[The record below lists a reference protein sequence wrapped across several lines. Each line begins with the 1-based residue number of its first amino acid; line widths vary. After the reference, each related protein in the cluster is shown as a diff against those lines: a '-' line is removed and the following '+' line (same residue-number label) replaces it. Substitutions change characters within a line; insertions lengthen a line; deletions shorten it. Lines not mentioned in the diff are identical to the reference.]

1 VSGGTPAAPATE
13 YANYTVS
20 GQVTGNPV
28 TAFTATA
35 AGFVSEGTHTLTF
48 SATYAVTQV
57 DSDNPD
63 VQIDVTWAL
72 DNPAIQVAL
81 HEAVGLS
88 DANHVT
94 ITITE
99 FSITRGTEAVS
110 MHGTIAVTLLSP
122 ATESVSFNLTIDV
135 NDVPWIRIRGID
147 NGVTVV
153 HADGTQLSP
162 AEEEAFLDLFG
173 LSVSCANAMSSLFG
187 PPGTLMGA

>member
-1 VSGGTPAAPATE
+1 
-13 YANYTVS
+13 
-20 GQVTGNPV
+20 
-28 TAFTATA
+28 
-35 AGFVSEGTHTLTF
+35 
-48 SATYAVTQV
+48 
-57 DSDNPD
+57 
-63 VQIDVTWAL
+63 
-72 DNPAIQVAL
+72 
-81 HEAVGLS
+81 
-88 DANHVT
+88 
-94 ITITE
+94 
-99 FSITRGTEAVS
+99 